1 MAELIDQILFSRQ
14 EKRFR
19 EIEDIARY
27 VSSSCSGN
35 LMIRDGI
42 FSVVENY
49 ARKRDISIE
58 IMRYPFHDDEL
69 WAFTFLKEGIIFI
82 CVNSDLPTCR
92 QIFAAAHELYHI
104 YCFGEDTDQN
114 MIRAGSILKED
125 TVDTGTDEQEELE
138 ANAFAGLL
146 LMPAESVR
154 SQMGIMGITPHHF
167 SLDDVLTMM
176 DTYAMPYKACVLR
189 LFECS
194 VISVAKAKQFLEKD
208 WKEIQA
214 RISLTGKAKRWQLDG
229 SGTEQF
235 GSLLESFAYN
245 TEQGFLTASR
255 QKGDK
260 DIISSLKEKYNLDM
274 ETLE

>member
-1 MAELIDQILFSRQ
+1 MAAVVDQILFSKQ

-19 EIEDIARY
+19 EIEDIARF
-27 VSSSCSGN
+27 VSLTCSGN
-35 LMIRDGI
+35 LMIRDSV
-42 FSVVENY
+42 FSVVKNY
-49 ARKRDISIE
+49 ARKKDIPIE

-82 CVNSDLPTCR
+82 CVNSDLSVCK
-92 QIFAAAHELYHI
+92 QIFATAHELYHI

-114 MIRAGSILKED
+114 MIRSGSILKED
-125 TVDTGTDEQEELE
+125 TVDSGTEEQEELE
-138 ANAFAGLL
+138 ANAFASLL

-154 SQMGIMGITPHHF
+154 NQMDMMGITPQHIT
-167 SLDDVLTMM
+167 LDDILTMM
-176 DTYAMPYKACVLR
+176 DIYAMPYKACVLR
-189 LFECS
+189 LYECN
-194 VISVAKAKQFLEKD
+194 VISAAKAKQFYDKD
-208 WKEIQA
+208 WKEIQS

-260 DIISSLKEKYNLDM
+260 EFISSLKEKYNLDV
-274 ETLE
+274 EDV